1 MGAHTMK
8 EISWDDALGIT
19 LTERQVRIATG
30 QSRPKGMTRRE
41 LEHNLLEVFDLVGGV
56 PRLAFWANNPENYG
70 EFVKILA
77 RLVPKEMEK
86 LGEGSKVVYVSNIP
100 TSPLNNPK
108 LPDQPAAEGEFIPH
122 DE

>member
-41 LEHNLLEVFDLVGGV
+41 LEHNFMEVFELVGGV

-70 EFVKILA
+70 EFIKIMA
-77 RLVPKEMEK
+77 RFVPKEMEK
-86 LGEGSKVVYVSNIP
+86 AGEGAKVVYVSSVP
-100 TSPLNNPK
+100 QSPLNDPK
-108 LPDQPAAEGEFIPH
+108 LPDQPVSGEFIPS